1 MMMRQELLYNKKTIE
16 KGFILVE
23 VAVGLGI
30 GLGIILFLHTLLLK
44 ITQISQE
51 TTYKMQAHY
60 IAQQYMEQVVAYS
73 KLYEVGTHRIDLE
86 EGWEVTI
93 VIKPVQQNTSIGTY
107 NVGLTVSLDKKTYM
121 SLVTI
126 VLKE

>member
-1 MMMRQELLYNKKTIE
+1 
-16 KGFILVE
+16 
-23 VAVGLGI
+23 
-30 GLGIILFLHTLLLK
+30 
-44 ITQISQE
+44 
-51 TTYKMQAHY
+51 MQAHY

-86 EGWEVTI
+86 ESWEVTI
-93 VIKPVQQNTSIGTY
+93 VIEPVQQNTSIGTY
-107 NVGLTVSLDKKTYM
+107 NVGLTVSLDKKAYM